1 MFKKKEK
8 QLVGKKTIAE
18 IKAWLETHGIERSTA
33 AHIHGFMKAY
43 GIDLGA
49 IQLCSYGLTYS
60 FDEFLEWW
68 NTDSSLEP
76 KINKPAIF
84 WAYDHSMAQVSI
96 LKDIDGEQ
104 PDQDGM
110 EEAVWYES
118 SMGMSYPNC
127 CLFVSMAQY
136 RMILNVPND
145 MDIPLPLGHLKSRKD
160 KVTDK
165 NVS

>member
-1 MFKKKEK
+1 MFKKKDK

-49 IQLCSYGLTYS
+49 IQLCPYGLTYS

-84 WAYDHSMAQVSI
+84 WADDHAMAQVSI
-96 LKDIDGEQ
+96 LSSVELDEMDETL
-104 PDQDGM
+104 
-110 EEAVWYES
+110 WYES
-118 SMGMSYPNC
+118 SSGMSYPNC

-145 MDIPLPLGHLKSRKD
+145 MDIPLPLGHLKSK
-160 KVTDK
+160 KSKETDK
-165 NVS
+165 SVS